1 MIDLNW
7 IPFLFAVNFSLLL
20 LHEMD
25 AIRAKEWKM
34 FAILKDM
41 KEQTGY
47 IVFTLLHLPLYIW
60 VVFSI
65 SQIWSGHYAFVYLA
79 TDIFLITHAIL
90 HFFFRRNNA
99 NEFSPIY
106 SNILIY
112 SMALLAIWHLVL
124 II

>member
-1 MIDLNW
+1 MNW
-7 IPFLFAVNFSLLL
+7 IPYLFALNFSLLL

-34 FAILKDM
+34 FIILKDM

-47 IVFTLLHLPLYIW
+47 IVFALLHLPLYFW

-65 SQIWSGHYAFVYLA
+65 SQVWSYQYGFVYLV
-79 TDIFLITHAIL
+79 TDIFLIAHAIL
-90 HFFFRRNNA
+90 HFFFRRNSA
-99 NEFSPIY
+99 NEFSSIY

-112 SMALLAIWHLVL
+112 SMALLAILHLIL